1 MAKIKVKR
9 NITKGTVKVVGTGL
23 GISKGML
30 ALILLGLLIVIGIIY
45 LGTSGG
51 SAPQFP
57 KFANTNGTVPQAF
70 SQFQGE
76 SGSSA
81 TQAFSALVGSRL
93 SNLSQFT
100 ILYSGRV
107 YLRPSGAVGTVT
119 SINSPL
125 YMSNYRYGQNS
136 KFILNVSSVPVVG
149 MFYISEV
156 NTTNSTYVCANFD
169 SNAVQNGQYQQLF
182 TGSHQI
188 TCSVGS
194 SLAGLDLNRLV
205 LFNFTQLSNMGIQFD
220 YNTEYQSSYNN
231 QPCTF
236 VAGTV
241 SSEWDSSVNGL
252 FQMCISDVYY
262 APLSFS
268 ISMTS
273 SQGAFAANLNETSI
287 TNSSSLS
294 YVTSLPGQVV

>member
-1 MAKIKVKR
+1 
-9 NITKGTVKVVGTGL
+9 
-23 GISKGML
+23 
-30 ALILLGLLIVIGIIY
+30 
-45 LGTSGG
+45 
-51 SAPQFP
+51 
-57 KFANTNGTVPQAF
+57 
-70 SQFQGE
+70 
-76 SGSSA
+76 
-81 TQAFSALVGSRL
+81 
-93 SNLSQFT
+93 
-100 ILYSGRV
+100 
-107 YLRPSGAVGTVT
+107 
-119 SINSPL
+119 
-125 YMSNYRYGQNS
+125 
-136 KFILNVSSVPVVG
+136 
-149 MFYISEV
+149 
-156 NTTNSTYVCANFD
+156 
-169 SNAVQNGQYQQLF
+169 
-182 TGSHQI
+182 GSHQI